1 MFEWLNKGGPFMYVI
16 LGVSFVSLGLIIERV
31 YVLWFKYRIN
41 ASQFL
46 SHILSFVDADN
57 FTRAIEV
64 CNLRP
69 DHPLAMVL
77 KAGLLKANRGDKE
90 IQRSMEEAAAR
101 VMPKLAKRT
110 NYLSMLSNVSTLLG
124 LLGTIFGLI
133 EAFSGIGAADAAQ
146 KQEILAK
153 GISTAM
159 GTTAFGLIVAIPTMV
174 AFSVLVT
181 RQNMLSETI
190 EEGSITLF
198 NRITSRNAESRA
210 RAAG

>member
-1 MFEWLNKGGPFMYVI
+1 MIDWLNSGGPFMYVI
-16 LGVSFVSLGLIIERV
+16 LSVSFVSLGLIIERA

-41 ASQFL
+41 AAQFL
-46 SHILSFVDADN
+46 GHILSFVDADN

-69 DHPLAMVL
+69 DHPLAVVL

-90 IQRSMEEAAAR
+90 IQRSLEEAATKE
-101 VMPKLAKRT
+101 MPKLQKRT
-110 NYLSMLSNVSTLLG
+110 GYLSMLSNVSTLLG

-133 EAFSGIGAADAAQ
+133 QAFSGIGAADAAA

-159 GTTAFGLIVAIPTMV
+159 GTTAFGLIVAIPTMI
-174 AFSVLVT
+174 AFSVLRS
-181 RQNMLSETI
+181 RQNQLADAI

-198 NRITSRNAESRA
+198 NRIASRNADARSRT
-210 RAAG
+210 AG

>member
-1 MFEWLNKGGPFMYVI
+1 MLTYMEQGGPFMWAI
-16 LGVSFVSLGLIIERV
+16 LACSFVSLGVIFERV

-41 ASQFL
+41 AAQFL

-69 DHPLAMVL
+69 DHPLAQVL

-90 IQRSMEEAAAR
+90 IQRSMEEAASK
-101 VMPKLAKRT
+101 VMPKVSKRT
-110 NYLSMLSNVSTLLG
+110 SYLSMLSNVSTLVG
-124 LLGTIFGLI
+124 LLGTIQGLI
-133 EAFSGIGAADAAQ
+133 QAFAGIGAADAAQ

-159 GTTAFGLIVAIPTMV
+159 LTTAFGLIVAIPTMV
-174 AFSVLVT
+174 AYSVLVS
-181 RQNMLSETI
+181 RQTVLAETI

-198 NRITSRNAESRA
+198 NRITSRNTDSRS